1 MRSKP
6 GLWLLLTPLVLI
18 IEFVGAE
25 DENKPDDTP
34 KKQEIMASIDRITG
48 LSGAFPI
55 ESVEKVSFAELK
67 VPFLRNGRA
76 KDSGLRVTI
85 GPGNLKLKSAAKSS
99 HDFYQRRFVLTLSAD
114 ARQLLSITSSFQG
127 TPKQDIV
134 PDPSVD
140 SIERQFSARGESYRS
155 FPEEAP
161 RTTFLDA
168 LDEIL
173 SNGISSPL
181 RAKEIDGYYVMYS
194 YKDRGPHAVWV
205 IMMRGANP
213 ARPIGDGRDWERAR
227 IRNLVDATTGKW
239 LGADSLP
246 LPVE

>member
-140 SIERQFSARGESYRS
+140 SIE
-155 FPEEAP
+155 
-161 RTTFLDA
+161 
-168 LDEIL
+168 
-173 SNGISSPL
+173 
-181 RAKEIDGYYVMYS
+181 IDGYYVMYS